1 MNPNR
6 RKNLLGYVEGFAAII
21 INTALFVLKLW
32 AGLQTASIAIIA
44 DAWHTLSDSFTS
56 LVVILGFKISAMP
69 ADAKHPFGHGRAEI
83 IASVIIG
90 TLLAIVGFNFFVE
103 SLERFNS
110 RQAASFNVYSIFI
123 FIASILLKEGI
134 AQFSFWA
141 AKRIGSRS
149 LRADAW
155 HHRTDAIASLLI
167 LAGIYLGRFFWWI
180 DSVLGMAVALL
191 IFYASFDILK
201 DSVSSLIGE
210 EPDELFRE
218 KIATLVNRQA
228 PCFIDLHHMHLHGYG
243 DHKELTFHIKL
254 PPDMALR
261 EAHKIADL
269 LEKKIK
275 AEMYI
280 EATIH
285 MDPWDA
291 N

>member
-1 MNPNR
+1 
-6 RKNLLGYVEGFAAII
+6 
-21 INTALFVLKLW
+21 
-32 AGLQTASIAIIA
+32 
-44 DAWHTLSDSFTS
+44 
-56 LVVILGFKISAMP
+56 
-69 ADAKHPFGHGRAEI
+69 
-83 IASVIIG
+83 
-90 TLLAIVGFNFFVE
+90 
-103 SLERFNS
+103 
-110 RQAASFNVYSIFI
+110 
-123 FIASILLKEGI
+123 
-134 AQFSFWA
+134 
-141 AKRIGSRS
+141 